1 MKRLISSQIFVTICL
16 RLMLAAGALQPTC
29 LAEETVKIVS
39 SLPRTGSANAMTTSI
54 VNGIRMAIDEV
65 GGKAGALKIAY
76 EDWDDA
82 SPERGNWDPNVE
94 ATNADKAAKDSD
106 IVGYIGTFNSGAA
119 KISMPKLN
127 QAGLVMVS
135 PGNSWPGLTKEG
147 FGESNEPNV
156 YRPSGRVTYFRV
168 FPTDDIQGPAAA
180 QWARDLGAKR
190 VFVLH
195 DRELYGKGLA
205 DLFKKSATELGLTV
219 IGYEGIDAKAANYR
233 SLVIKIRSMRPD
245 LVYFGGTAQ
254 TNAGQLAKDLS
265 AGGLGKVKFLVPDGC
280 FDESLLTSAGA
291 SALNDRTYITFPG
304 LPPAQLTG
312 KGKAFYD
319 AYLKRFGNEPS
330 AFGVYGYEAAGAL
343 IEAIK
348 VAGKKDREAVLN
360 AVAALKQYQGALGE
374 WGFDANGDIT
384 LTALSGNTVK
394 DGKFTFVTLLK

>member
-1 MKRLISSQIFVTICL
+1 
-16 RLMLAAGALQPTC
+16 
-29 LAEETVKIVS
+29 
-39 SLPRTGSANAMTTSI
+39 
-54 VNGIRMAIDEV
+54 MAIDEV
-65 GGKAGALKIAY
+65 GGKAGDLKIVY

-135 PGNSWPGLTKEG
+135 PGNSWPGLTKKG
-147 FGESNEPNV
+147 FGESSEPDV
-156 YRPSGRVTYFRV
+156 YRPTGRVTYFRV
-168 FPTDDIQGPAAA
+168 FPTDDIQGPAGA

-205 DLFKKSATELGLTV
+205 DIFKKSATELGLTV
-219 IGYEGIDAKAANYR
+219 VGYEGIDPKASNYR

-265 AGGLGKVKFLVPDGC
+265 AGGLGKIKFLVPDGC
-280 FDESLLTSAGA
+280 FDEALLSSAGA
-291 SALNDRTYITFPG
+291 RALNDRTYITFPG

-312 KGKAFYD
+312 KGKIFYD
-319 AYLKRFGNEPS
+319 AYLKKFGNEPS

-348 VAGKKDREAVLN
+348 IAGKKDREAVLN
-360 AVAALKQYQGALGE
+360 AVASLKNYKGALGE
-374 WGFDANGDIT
+374 WGCDANGDIT

-394 DGKFTFVTLLK
+394 DGKFAFVTLLK

>member
-1 MKRLISSQIFVTICL
+1 
-16 RLMLAAGALQPTC
+16 MLAAGALQPTC